1 MLFARHH
8 GSFHVRWLVSLVL
21 ALLGIALEACER
33 LGQILKR
40 TVLQKHSEANTDVSC
55 SCSASLRSCALSL
68 ATMQS
73 CRPLHQSFSEVRIVQ
88 ILFEETLKM
97 PPNVDVDLLALPQVF
112 DLLL

>member
-1 MLFARHH
+1 M
-8 GSFHVRWLVSLVL
+8 SLVL

-33 LGQILKR
+33 LGQILKGK
-40 TVLQKHSEANTDVSC
+40 VLQEHSEANTDVGC
-55 SCSASLRSCALSL
+55 SSSASLRSCSLSL
-68 ATMQS
+68 TSMQS

-88 ILFEETLKM
+88 ILLEETLKV